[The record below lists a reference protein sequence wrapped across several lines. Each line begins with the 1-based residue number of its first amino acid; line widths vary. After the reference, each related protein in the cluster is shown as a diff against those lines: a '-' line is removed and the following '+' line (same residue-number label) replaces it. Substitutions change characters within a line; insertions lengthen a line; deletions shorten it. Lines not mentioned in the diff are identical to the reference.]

1 MRAHRRTLV
10 TLGLSPIKRGVA
22 VVIPLIFWTVAPVAH
37 ATTAPAQHLCDS
49 AADAAAAES
58 GVPVA
63 ILHALSR
70 TETGRTQDGVFGPW
84 PWTVNN
90 AGDGHWFDDLQDA
103 LSHAERRRAEGAT
116 NLDIGCFQINLRWH
130 GHAFSSL
137 SEMFD
142 PVQNARYAARFL
154 SGLYREFGNWDAAV
168 AAFHSRTPHF
178 ADRYMRRF
186 HRIYAALAEGGP
198 EAARRPTPTEARPP
212 DAGATVPRALDI
224 GRRPALLSHNTR
236 GGISRQPPVQPLWE
250 AHP

>member
-1 MRAHRRTLV
+1 MDSKQRGRWPLVRR
-10 TLGLSPIKRGVA
+10 
-22 VVIPLIFWTVAPVAH
+22 F
-37 ATTAPAQHLCDS
+37 
-49 AADAAAAES
+49 
-58 GVPVA
+58 
-63 ILHALSR
+63 
-70 TETGRTQDGVFGPW
+70 
-84 PWTVNN
+84 
-90 AGDGHWFDDLQDA
+90 QDA

-116 NLDIGCFQINLRWH
+116 NLDIGCFPDQPAL
-130 GHAFSSL
+130 
-137 SEMFD
+137 
-142 PVQNARYAARFL
+142 ARSRLLVAARDVRSGAEREIRRAVS

-178 ADRYMRRF
+178 AARYMRRF